1 MYSDIEQTDGQTD
14 YFRAPEKRGLLIH
27 TASCMC
33 LTYAFHVRTCNKNIQ
48 MNSRIRKII
57 TETNNS
63 HIKCTDTY
71 IILLH
76 QNQVNRNANYDT
88 KTSIYIYYY
97 YNIIMFIS
105 ITFFLSFC
113 HT

>member
-1 MYSDIEQTDGQTD
+1 MAE
-14 YFRAPEKRGLLIH
+14 FEKL
-27 TASCMC
+27 
-33 LTYAFHVRTCNKNIQ
+33 
-48 MNSRIRKII
+48 I
-57 TETNNS
+57 TETYNS
-63 HIKCTDTY
+63 PIKCTDTY
-71 IILLH
+71 IILLD

-88 KTSIYIYYY
+88 KTSIYMYYYY